1 MEGRSTQTDAG
12 LVAELNDLLQLDHD
26 AVQAYTIA
34 IDNIEAETLRSTLL
48 EFRGDHERHIT
59 DLTRL
64 IREHGGMPIEL
75 SHIPTGAFKLA
86 VQKVGAMDGDK
97 GILLAFKA
105 NERQVRDKYRR
116 AAGTAGHPPDVAEV
130 LRRNA
135 SDEERH
141 YEWAAQALDSMGAGP
156 ESLVGRAEGAFERMH
171 ERAADA
177 IEGAER
183 RVMERAES
191 ARRTMKDAPE
201 RMRATTGNG
210 LDAAA
215 DAVDRAGTW
224 VESRDGAVGVRVGSM
239 AHGLADS
246 LENAADYIRSRDL
259 RMMRTDLEDRVRV
272 HPLRSAAIAVGAGF
286 LLGRMLR

>member
-34 IDNIEAETLRSTLL
+34 IDNIEAEALRSTLQ
-48 EFRGDHERHIT
+48 EFRGDHERHISE
-59 DLTRL
+59 LTRL
-64 IREHGGMPIEL
+64 IREHGGLPIEL

-116 AAGTAGHPPDVAEV
+116 AAGAFGHSPDVVET

-135 SDEERH
+135 ADEERH
-141 YEWAAQALDSMGAGP
+141 YEWASHTLEMMGAGP
-156 ESLVGRAEGAFERMH
+156 DSLVGRAEGAFERVH
-171 ERAADA
+171 ERTADA

-183 RVMERAES
+183 RVMERAET
-191 ARRTMKDAPE
+191 ARRAVKEAPD
-201 RMRATTGNG
+201 RMRATTGSG

-215 DAVDRAGTW
+215 DAVDRAGSW
-224 VESRDGAVGVRVGSM
+224 VESRDGAVAGRVGSM

-246 LENAADYIRSRDL
+246 LERAADYIRSRDFHT
-259 RMMRTDLEDRVRV
+259 MRTDLETQVRA
-272 HPLRSAAIAVGAGF
+272 HPLRSAFLAVGTGF
-286 LLGRMLR
+286 LLGRVLR